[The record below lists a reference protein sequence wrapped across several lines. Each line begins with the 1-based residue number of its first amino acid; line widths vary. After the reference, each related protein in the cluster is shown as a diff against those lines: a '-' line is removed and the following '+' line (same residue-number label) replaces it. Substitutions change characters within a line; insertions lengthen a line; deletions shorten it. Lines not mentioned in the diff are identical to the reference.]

1 MIGDVQNMYIL
12 YKKFNH
18 LKYKG
23 TSWNRDTKHKG
34 CIVLYQS
41 INGTVI
47 VQGRLFRRVLGEGFK
62 MLALV
67 GTLHCYPFCVS

>member
-1 MIGDVQNMYIL
+1 MIGDVQIRDIL
-12 YKKFNH
+12 YKKLNN
-18 LKYKG
+18 LKFKG

-47 VQGRLFRRVLGEGFK
+47 VQGRFFRRVV
-62 MLALV
+62 A
-67 GTLHCYPFCVS
+67 